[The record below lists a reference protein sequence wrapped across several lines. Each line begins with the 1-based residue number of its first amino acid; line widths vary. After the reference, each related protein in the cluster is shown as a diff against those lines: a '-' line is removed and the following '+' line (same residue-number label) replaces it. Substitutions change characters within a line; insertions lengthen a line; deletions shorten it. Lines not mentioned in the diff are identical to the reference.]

1 LAPVVELD
9 NERGSR
15 GPHRPCRVAAALVPT
30 VFGSL
35 LFPRYGLTV
44 TFIITGALL
53 VLAAIFMMVA
63 TPETRGKL
71 LDDEALSVAG

>member
-1 LAPVVELD
+1 
-9 NERGSR
+9 
-15 GPHRPCRVAAALVPT
+15 
-30 VFGSL
+30 
-35 LFPRYGLTV
+35 LTV